1 LEPRTLRGKLDV
13 NGAPGLI
20 RDSSY
25 SLTALSGI
33 VNGGGKGYADI
44 GGEYG
49 ELNT

>member
-1 LEPRTLRGKLDV
+1 LEPLKLRDALGV
-13 NGAPGLI
+13 NGAPGVI

-33 VNGGGKGYADI
+33 VNGGRGGKTDI

-49 ELNT
+49 ELNK